1 MKTIIAEKPSVA
13 KEIAHIVGADKRE
26 EGYMQGNGYY
36 VTWAFGHLVQPA
48 MPETYGMKGF
58 HAENLPVIPDP
69 FVLVPRQV
77 KTENGYK
84 PDAGVLAQIKIIGK
98 LFDSS
103 ERIIVAT
110 DAGRE
115 GELIFRYLYAY
126 LGCRKPFDRLWISS
140 LTDTAI
146 REGLLNLRDGKEYD
160 NLYHAAKA
168 RSEADWLVGINGTQA
183 LTIAAGRGTYSVGR
197 VQTPTLG
204 MVCERYWEHKRFES
218 KPFWQVHFGVVDADS
233 GNILKFTS
241 ANRWTDKATAT
252 DIYNKVKDTG
262 SAIITKVATKRKVE
276 KAPLLYDLTTLQKEA
291 NTQHGFTAEHTLS
304 IAQKLYEAKFITYPR
319 TSSRY
324 ISDDVFATLPKLF
337 KNLENHSEYGE
348 KVKLLPGSEDYS
360 KNSVNAA
367 KVTDHHALLITEN
380 AAIGLFKDEKI
391 VYDMILCRMIEA
403 FSADCIKDI
412 TSVSAQVDH
421 EVEFGI
427 SGSII
432 RQTGWRA
439 LSLKG
444 KNKRQDK
451 DADATDNEVKD
462 QVIPNWQEGQHITL
476 SGCTITEGKTKPK
489 PLHTE
494 STLLAAME
502 TAGKEIEDDTMRQA
516 MKDSGI
522 GTPATRAAIIET
534 LLKREY
540 MVRQQK
546 KLVPTEKGLA
556 LHSVVKNMAIANV
569 EMTGKWEATFD
580 RMIPPHGLE
589 VTYDKTVHI
598 LFPAS
603 VKYVDLGSEDLIAG
617 KADGAENVIRVKAA
631 VKNFKKE
638 TNMSVITEDGSFY
651 TFNVKYAKEPLMLNI
666 EMADFIHDGEAVNRP
681 NNAQEIYLK
690 ELGKESPMLVHL
702 IMKSIH
708 KENKRKVKH
717 IGSKR
722 FGIQYL
728 MKGIYVH
735 SDLLYFHTEIKN
747 QSNVPFDVDYITF
760 KVVDK
765 KVAKRTAIQEQV
777 LLPVRAYNYVVRVA
791 GKKTEQTVFC
801 LPKFT
806 IPDDKELVVEMNEKE
821 GGRHQSFV
829 VENSD
834 LVRALTINELSVK

>member
-1 MKTIIAEKPSVA
+1 MSQKQQTMKTIIAEKPSVA

-84 PDAGVLAQIKIIGK
+84 ADAGVLAQIKIIGK

-126 LGCRKPFDRLWISS
+126 IGCRKPFDRLWISS

-262 SAIITKVATKRKVE
+262 SAIITKVVTKRKVE

-291 NTQHGFTAEHTLS
+291 NSQHGFTAEHTLS

-348 KVKLLPGSEDYS
+348 KVKFLPGSEDYS

-412 TSVSAQVDH
+412 TSVTAQVDH

-439 LSLKG
+439 LSLKE
-444 KNKRQDK
+444 KNNRQDK
-451 DADATDNEVKD
+451 DADATGNEVKD

-556 LHSVVKNMAIANV
+556 LYSVVKNMTIANV
-569 EMTGKWEATFD
+569 EMTGKWEAELA
-580 RMIPPHGLE
+580 MIERGE
-589 VTYDKTVHI
+589 
-598 LFPAS
+598 AS
-603 VKYVDLGSEDLIAG
+603 
-617 KADGAENVIRVKAA
+617 ADGFTHSIEDYTREITAE
-631 VKNFKKE
+631 
-638 TNMSVITEDGSFY
+638 
-651 TFNVKYAKEPLMLNI
+651 L
-666 EMADFIHDGEAVNRP
+666 
-681 NNAQEIYLK
+681 
-690 ELGKESPMLVHL
+690 LGCDRLFS
-702 IMKSIH
+702 H
-708 KENKRKVKH
+708 KDSGCQCPKCKQ
-717 IGSKR
+717 GTMQF
-722 FGIQYL
+722 FG
-728 MKGIYVH
+728 
-735 SDLLYFHTEIKN
+735 
-747 QSNVPFDVDYITF
+747 
-760 KVVDK
+760 KVVRCSNK
-765 KVAKRTAIQEQV
+765 ECGM
-777 LLPVRAYNYVVRVA
+777 PVFKQVA
-791 GKKTEQTVFC
+791 GKLLTDADITDLLTKGKTRTLNGFTSKQGKPFSAAIAFDENFNTKFVFAER
-801 LPKFT
+801 KT
-806 IPDDKELVVEMNEKE
+806 AEKR
-821 GGRHQSFV
+821 G
-829 VENSD
+829 N
-834 LVRALTINELSVK
+834 VKRYKK

>member
-13 KEIAHIVGADKRE
+13 KEIAHIVGAGKRE

-126 LGCRKPFDRLWISS
+126 LCCQKPFDRLWISS

-146 REGLLNLRDGKEYD
+146 REGLQNLRDGKEYD

-291 NTQHGFTAEHTLS
+291 NSQHGFTAEHTLS

-421 EVEFGI
+421 EIEFGI

-439 LSLKG
+439 LSLKE
-444 KNKRQDK
+444 KNSKKDK
-451 DADATDNEVKD
+451 NADTTDNEVKE
-462 QVIPNWQEGQHITL
+462 QVIPNWQEGQHITF

-502 TAGKEIEDDTMRQA
+502 TAGKEIVDDTMRQA

-569 EMTGKWEATFD
+569 EMTGKWEAELAKIE
-580 RMIPPHGLE
+580 RGE
-589 VTYDKTVHI
+589 
-598 LFPAS
+598 AS
-603 VKYVDLGSEDLIAG
+603 
-617 KADGAENVIRVKAA
+617 ADGFTHSIEGYTREITAE
-631 VKNFKKE
+631 
-638 TNMSVITEDGSFY
+638 
-651 TFNVKYAKEPLMLNI
+651 L
-666 EMADFIHDGEAVNRP
+666 
-681 NNAQEIYLK
+681 
-690 ELGKESPMLVHL
+690 LGCDRLFS
-702 IMKSIH
+702 H
-708 KENKRKVKH
+708 KDSGCQCPKCKH
-717 IGSKR
+717 GTMQF
-722 FGIQYL
+722 FG
-728 MKGIYVH
+728 
-735 SDLLYFHTEIKN
+735 
-747 QSNVPFDVDYITF
+747 
-760 KVVDK
+760 KVVRCSNK
-765 KVAKRTAIQEQV
+765 ECGM
-777 LLPVRAYNYVVRVA
+777 PVFKQVA
-791 GKKTEQTVFC
+791 GKLLTDADITDLLTKGKT
-801 LPKFT
+801 
-806 IPDDKELVVEMNEKE
+806 
-821 GGRHQSFV
+821 
-829 VENSD
+829 
-834 LVRALTINELSVK
+834 

>member
-1 MKTIIAEKPSVA
+1 MSQKQQTMKTIIAEKPSVA

-84 PDAGVLAQIKIIGK
+84 PDTGVLAQIKIIGK

-126 LGCRKPFDRLWISS
+126 LGCQKPFDRLWISS

-146 REGLLNLRDGKEYD
+146 REGLQNLRDGKEYD

-204 MVCERYWEHKRFES
+204 MVCERYWENKRFES

-241 ANRWTDKATAT
+241 VNRWADKGTAT

-291 NTQHGFTAEHTLS
+291 NSQHGFTAEHTLS
-304 IAQKLYEAKFITYPR
+304 IAQKLYEEKFITYPR

-348 KVKLLPGSEDYS
+348 KVKLLPGSEDYC

-380 AAIGLFKDEKI
+380 PAIGLFKDEKI

-439 LSLKG
+439 LSLKE
-444 KNKRQDK
+444 KDKRQDK

-569 EMTGKWEATFD
+569 EMTGKWEAELAKIE
-580 RMIPPHGLE
+580 RGE
-589 VTYDKTVHI
+589 
-598 LFPAS
+598 AS
-603 VKYVDLGSEDLIAG
+603 
-617 KADGAENVIRVKAA
+617 ADGFTHSIEGYTREITAE
-631 VKNFKKE
+631 
-638 TNMSVITEDGSFY
+638 
-651 TFNVKYAKEPLMLNI
+651 L
-666 EMADFIHDGEAVNRP
+666 
-681 NNAQEIYLK
+681 
-690 ELGKESPMLVHL
+690 LGCDRLFS
-702 IMKSIH
+702 H
-708 KENKRKVKH
+708 KDSGCQCPKCKQ
-717 IGSKR
+717 GTMQF
-722 FGIQYL
+722 FG
-728 MKGIYVH
+728 
-735 SDLLYFHTEIKN
+735 
-747 QSNVPFDVDYITF
+747 
-760 KVVDK
+760 KVVRCCNK
-765 KVAKRTAIQEQV
+765 ECGM
-777 LLPVRAYNYVVRVA
+777 PVFKQVA
-791 GKKTEQTVFC
+791 GKLLTDSDITDLLTKGKTRTLNGFISKQGKPFSAAIAFDEDFNTKFVFAER
-801 LPKFT
+801 KT
-806 IPDDKELVVEMNEKE
+806 AEKR
-821 GGRHQSFV
+821 G
-829 VENSD
+829 N
-834 LVRALTINELSVK
+834 VKRYKK

>member
-146 REGLLNLRDGKEYD
+146 REGLQNLTDGKEYD

-241 ANRWTDKATAT
+241 ANRWADKGTAT

-291 NTQHGFTAEHTLS
+291 NSQHGFTAEHTLS

-439 LSLKG
+439 LSLKE
-444 KNKRQDK
+444 KNNRLDK

-569 EMTGKWEATFD
+569 EMTGKWEAELAKIE
-580 RMIPPHGLE
+580 RGE
-589 VTYDKTVHI
+589 
-598 LFPAS
+598 AS
-603 VKYVDLGSEDLIAG
+603 
-617 KADGAENVIRVKAA
+617 ADGFTHSIEGYTREITAE
-631 VKNFKKE
+631 
-638 TNMSVITEDGSFY
+638 
-651 TFNVKYAKEPLMLNI
+651 L
-666 EMADFIHDGEAVNRP
+666 
-681 NNAQEIYLK
+681 
-690 ELGKESPMLVHL
+690 LGCDRLFS
-702 IMKSIH
+702 H
-708 KENKRKVKH
+708 KDSGCQCPKCKQ
-717 IGSKR
+717 GTMQF
-722 FGIQYL
+722 FG
-728 MKGIYVH
+728 
-735 SDLLYFHTEIKN
+735 
-747 QSNVPFDVDYITF
+747 
-760 KVVDK
+760 KVVRCRNK
-765 KVAKRTAIQEQV
+765 ECGM
-777 LLPVRAYNYVVRVA
+777 PVFKQVA
-791 GKKTEQTVFC
+791 GKLLTDADITDLLTKGKTRTLNGFTSKQGKSFSAAIAFDENFNTKFVFAER
-801 LPKFT
+801 KT
-806 IPDDKELVVEMNEKE
+806 AEKR
-821 GGRHQSFV
+821 G
-829 VENSD
+829 N
-834 LVRALTINELSVK
+834 VKRYKK

>member
-115 GELIFRYLYAY
+115 GELIFRYLYVY
-126 LGCRKPFDRLWISS
+126 LGCQKPFDRLWISS

-252 DIYNKVKDTG
+252 DIYNKVKETG
-262 SAIITKVATKRKVE
+262 SVIITKVATKRKVE

-291 NTQHGFTAEHTLS
+291 NSQHGFTAEHTLS

-360 KNSVNAA
+360 KNCVNAA

-439 LSLKG
+439 LSLKE
-444 KNKRQDK
+444 KNNSQDK

-462 QVIPNWQEGQHITL
+462 QVIPNWQEGQHITF

-516 MKDSGI
+516 MKDCGI

-556 LHSVVKNMAIANV
+556 LHSVLKNMAIANV
-569 EMTGKWEATFD
+569 EMTGKWEAELAKIE
-580 RMIPPHGLE
+580 RGE
-589 VTYDKTVHI
+589 
-598 LFPAS
+598 AS
-603 VKYVDLGSEDLIAG
+603 
-617 KADGAENVIRVKAA
+617 ADGFTHSIEGYTREITAE
-631 VKNFKKE
+631 
-638 TNMSVITEDGSFY
+638 
-651 TFNVKYAKEPLMLNI
+651 L
-666 EMADFIHDGEAVNRP
+666 
-681 NNAQEIYLK
+681 
-690 ELGKESPMLVHL
+690 LGCDRLFS
-702 IMKSIH
+702 H
-708 KENKRKVKH
+708 KDSGCQCPKCKH
-717 IGSKR
+717 GTMQF
-722 FGIQYL
+722 FG
-728 MKGIYVH
+728 
-735 SDLLYFHTEIKN
+735 
-747 QSNVPFDVDYITF
+747 
-760 KVVDK
+760 KVVRCSNK
-765 KVAKRTAIQEQV
+765 ECGM
-777 LLPVRAYNYVVRVA
+777 PVFKQVA
-791 GKKTEQTVFC
+791 GKLLTDADITDLLTKGKTRTLNGFTSKQGKSFSAAIAFDENFNTKFVFAER
-801 LPKFT
+801 KT
-806 IPDDKELVVEMNEKE
+806 AEKR
-821 GGRHQSFV
+821 G
-829 VENSD
+829 N
-834 LVRALTINELSVK
+834 VKRYKK

>member
-126 LGCRKPFDRLWISS
+126 LGCQKPFDRLWISS

-146 REGLLNLRDGKEYD
+146 REGLQNLRDGKEYD

-262 SAIITKVATKRKVE
+262 SVIITKVATKRKVE

-291 NTQHGFTAEHTLS
+291 NSQHGFTAEHTLS

-360 KNSVNAA
+360 KNCVNAA

-439 LSLKG
+439 LSLKE
-444 KNKRQDK
+444 KNNRQDK
-451 DADATDNEVKD
+451 DADATDNEVKE

-502 TAGKEIEDDTMRQA
+502 NPCKREQIQTCLDLPSAAGFGGTQTAGKEIEDDTMRQA
-516 MKDSGI
+516 MKDCGI
-522 GTPATRAAIIET
+522 GTPATRAASIET

-569 EMTGKWEATFD
+569 EMTGKWEAELAKIE
-580 RMIPPHGLE
+580 RGE
-589 VTYDKTVHI
+589 
-598 LFPAS
+598 AS
-603 VKYVDLGSEDLIAG
+603 
-617 KADGAENVIRVKAA
+617 ADGFTHSIEGYTREITAE
-631 VKNFKKE
+631 
-638 TNMSVITEDGSFY
+638 
-651 TFNVKYAKEPLMLNI
+651 L
-666 EMADFIHDGEAVNRP
+666 
-681 NNAQEIYLK
+681 
-690 ELGKESPMLVHL
+690 LGCDRLFS
-702 IMKSIH
+702 H
-708 KENKRKVKH
+708 KDSGCQCPKCKH
-717 IGSKR
+717 GTMQF
-722 FGIQYL
+722 FG
-728 MKGIYVH
+728 
-735 SDLLYFHTEIKN
+735 
-747 QSNVPFDVDYITF
+747 
-760 KVVDK
+760 KVVRCSNK
-765 KVAKRTAIQEQV
+765 ECGM
-777 LLPVRAYNYVVRVA
+777 PVFKQVA
-791 GKKTEQTVFC
+791 GKLLTDADITDLLTKGKTRTLNGFTSKQGKSFSAAIAFDENFNTKFVFAEH
-801 LPKFT
+801 KT
-806 IPDDKELVVEMNEKE
+806 AEKR
-821 GGRHQSFV
+821 G
-829 VENSD
+829 N
-834 LVRALTINELSVK
+834 VKRYKK

>member
-1 MKTIIAEKPSVA
+1 MSQKQQTMKTIIAEKPSVA

-146 REGLLNLRDGKEYD
+146 REGLQNLRDGKEYD

-241 ANRWTDKATAT
+241 ANRWADKGTAT

-291 NTQHGFTAEHTLS
+291 NSQHGFTAEHTLS

-412 TSVSAQVDH
+412 TSVTAQVDR

-439 LSLKG
+439 LPLKE
-444 KNKRQDK
+444 KNNRQDK

-569 EMTGKWEATFD
+569 EMTGKWEAELAKIE
-580 RMIPPHGLE
+580 RGE
-589 VTYDKTVHI
+589 
-598 LFPAS
+598 AS
-603 VKYVDLGSEDLIAG
+603 
-617 KADGAENVIRVKAA
+617 ADGFTHSIEGYTREITAE
-631 VKNFKKE
+631 
-638 TNMSVITEDGSFY
+638 
-651 TFNVKYAKEPLMLNI
+651 L
-666 EMADFIHDGEAVNRP
+666 
-681 NNAQEIYLK
+681 
-690 ELGKESPMLVHL
+690 LGCDRLFS
-702 IMKSIH
+702 H
-708 KENKRKVKH
+708 KDSGCQCPKCKH
-717 IGSKR
+717 GTMQF
-722 FGIQYL
+722 FG
-728 MKGIYVH
+728 
-735 SDLLYFHTEIKN
+735 
-747 QSNVPFDVDYITF
+747 
-760 KVVDK
+760 KVVRCSNK
-765 KVAKRTAIQEQV
+765 ECGM
-777 LLPVRAYNYVVRVA
+777 PVFKQVA
-791 GKKTEQTVFC
+791 GKLLTDADITDLLTKGKTRTLNGFTSKQGKPFSAAIAFDENFNTKFVFAER
-801 LPKFT
+801 KT
-806 IPDDKELVVEMNEKE
+806 AEKR
-821 GGRHQSFV
+821 G
-829 VENSD
+829 N
-834 LVRALTINELSVK
+834 VKRYKK

>member
-48 MPETYGMKGF
+48 MPETYSMKGF

-146 REGLLNLRDGKEYD
+146 REGLLNLMDGKEYD

-291 NTQHGFTAEHTLS
+291 NSQHGFTAEHTLS

-439 LSLKG
+439 LSLKE
-444 KNKRQDK
+444 KNNRQDK

-516 MKDSGI
+516 MKDNGI

-569 EMTGKWEATFD
+569 EMTGKWEAELAKIE
-580 RMIPPHGLE
+580 RGE
-589 VTYDKTVHI
+589 
-598 LFPAS
+598 AS
-603 VKYVDLGSEDLIAG
+603 
-617 KADGAENVIRVKAA
+617 ADGFTHSIEGYTREITAE
-631 VKNFKKE
+631 
-638 TNMSVITEDGSFY
+638 
-651 TFNVKYAKEPLMLNI
+651 L
-666 EMADFIHDGEAVNRP
+666 
-681 NNAQEIYLK
+681 
-690 ELGKESPMLVHL
+690 LGCDRLFS
-702 IMKSIH
+702 H
-708 KENKRKVKH
+708 KDSGCQCPKCKQ
-717 IGSKR
+717 GTMQF
-722 FGIQYL
+722 FG
-728 MKGIYVH
+728 
-735 SDLLYFHTEIKN
+735 
-747 QSNVPFDVDYITF
+747 
-760 KVVDK
+760 KVVRCRNK
-765 KVAKRTAIQEQV
+765 ECGM
-777 LLPVRAYNYVVRVA
+777 PVFKQVA
-791 GKKTEQTVFC
+791 GKLLTDADITDLLTKGKTRTLNGFTSKQGKPFSAAIAFDEDFNTKFVFAER
-801 LPKFT
+801 KT
-806 IPDDKELVVEMNEKE
+806 AEKR
-821 GGRHQSFV
+821 G
-829 VENSD
+829 N
-834 LVRALTINELSVK
+834 VKRYKK

>member
-1 MKTIIAEKPSVA
+1 MSQKQQTMKTIIAEKPSVA

-146 REGLLNLRDGKEYD
+146 REGLLNLRDGKGYD

-204 MVCERYWEHKRFES
+204 MVCERYWEHKHFES
-218 KPFWQVHFGVVDADS
+218 KPFWQIHFGVVDADS

-241 ANRWTDKATAT
+241 VNRWTDKATAT
-252 DIYNKVKDTG
+252 DIYNKVKETG
-262 SAIITKVATKRKVE
+262 SVIITKVATKRKVE

-291 NTQHGFTAEHTLS
+291 NSQHGFTAEHTLS

-360 KNSVNAA
+360 KNCVNAA

-439 LSLKG
+439 LSLKE
-444 KNKRQDK
+444 KNNRQDK
-451 DADATDNEVKD
+451 DADATDNEVKE
-462 QVIPNWQEGQHITL
+462 QVIPNWQEGQHVTL

-569 EMTGKWEATFD
+569 EMTGKWEAELAKIE
-580 RMIPPHGLE
+580 RGE
-589 VTYDKTVHI
+589 
-598 LFPAS
+598 AS
-603 VKYVDLGSEDLIAG
+603 
-617 KADGAENVIRVKAA
+617 ADGFTHSIEGYTREITAE
-631 VKNFKKE
+631 
-638 TNMSVITEDGSFY
+638 
-651 TFNVKYAKEPLMLNI
+651 L
-666 EMADFIHDGEAVNRP
+666 
-681 NNAQEIYLK
+681 
-690 ELGKESPMLVHL
+690 LGCDRLFS
-702 IMKSIH
+702 H
-708 KENKRKVKH
+708 KDSGCQCPKCKQ
-717 IGSKR
+717 GTMQF
-722 FGIQYL
+722 FG
-728 MKGIYVH
+728 
-735 SDLLYFHTEIKN
+735 
-747 QSNVPFDVDYITF
+747 
-760 KVVDK
+760 KVVRCCNK
-765 KVAKRTAIQEQV
+765 ECGM
-777 LLPVRAYNYVVRVA
+777 PVFKQVA
-791 GKKTEQTVFC
+791 GKLLTDADITDLLTKGKTRTLNGFTSKQGKSFSAAIAFDENFNTKFVFAER
-801 LPKFT
+801 KT
-806 IPDDKELVVEMNEKE
+806 AEKR
-821 GGRHQSFV
+821 G
-829 VENSD
+829 N
-834 LVRALTINELSVK
+834 VKRYKK

>member
-1 MKTIIAEKPSVA
+1 MSQKQQTMKTIIAEKPSVA

-26 EGYMQGNGYY
+26 EGYMQGNGYF

-146 REGLLNLRDGKEYD
+146 REGLQNLRDGKEYD

-233 GNILKFTS
+233 DNILKFTS
-241 ANRWTDKATAT
+241 VNRWTDEATAT

-262 SAIITKVATKRKVE
+262 SAIITKVVTKRKVE

-291 NTQHGFTAEHTLS
+291 NSQHGFTAEHTLS

-348 KVKLLPGSEDYS
+348 KVKLLPGSEDYR

-439 LSLKG
+439 LSLKE

-451 DADATDNEVKD
+451 DADATDNEVKE
-462 QVIPNWQEGQHITL
+462 QFIPNWQEGQHITF

-569 EMTGKWEATFD
+569 EMTGKWEAELAKIE
-580 RMIPPHGLE
+580 RGE
-589 VTYDKTVHI
+589 
-598 LFPAS
+598 AS
-603 VKYVDLGSEDLIAG
+603 
-617 KADGAENVIRVKAA
+617 ADGFTHSIEGYTREITAE
-631 VKNFKKE
+631 
-638 TNMSVITEDGSFY
+638 
-651 TFNVKYAKEPLMLNI
+651 L
-666 EMADFIHDGEAVNRP
+666 
-681 NNAQEIYLK
+681 
-690 ELGKESPMLVHL
+690 LGCDRLFS
-702 IMKSIH
+702 H
-708 KENKRKVKH
+708 KDSGCQCPKCKH
-717 IGSKR
+717 GTMQF
-722 FGIQYL
+722 FG
-728 MKGIYVH
+728 
-735 SDLLYFHTEIKN
+735 
-747 QSNVPFDVDYITF
+747 
-760 KVVDK
+760 KVVRCSNK
-765 KVAKRTAIQEQV
+765 ECGM
-777 LLPVRAYNYVVRVA
+777 PVFKQVA
-791 GKKTEQTVFC
+791 GKLLTDADITDLLTKGKTRTLNGFTSKQGKSFSAAIAFDENFNTKFVFAER
-801 LPKFT
+801 KT
-806 IPDDKELVVEMNEKE
+806 AEKR
-821 GGRHQSFV
+821 G
-829 VENSD
+829 N
-834 LVRALTINELSVK
+834 VKRYKK

>member
-115 GELIFRYLYAY
+115 GELIFRYLYVY
-126 LGCRKPFDRLWISS
+126 LGCQKPFDRLWISS

-146 REGLLNLRDGKEYD
+146 REGLQNLRDGKEYD

-204 MVCERYWEHKRFES
+204 MVCERYWENKRFES

-241 ANRWTDKATAT
+241 VNRWTDKATAT
-252 DIYNKVKDTG
+252 EIYNKVKDTG

-291 NTQHGFTAEHTLS
+291 NSQHGFTAEHTLS

-324 ISDDVFATLPKLF
+324 ISDDVFATLHKLF

-439 LSLKG
+439 LSLKE
-444 KNKRQDK
+444 KNNRQDK
-451 DADATDNEVKD
+451 DADATDNEVKE

-569 EMTGKWEATFD
+569 EMTGKWEAELAKIE
-580 RMIPPHGLE
+580 RGE
-589 VTYDKTVHI
+589 
-598 LFPAS
+598 AS
-603 VKYVDLGSEDLIAG
+603 
-617 KADGAENVIRVKAA
+617 ADGFTHSIEGYTREITAE
-631 VKNFKKE
+631 
-638 TNMSVITEDGSFY
+638 
-651 TFNVKYAKEPLMLNI
+651 L
-666 EMADFIHDGEAVNRP
+666 
-681 NNAQEIYLK
+681 
-690 ELGKESPMLVHL
+690 LGCDRLFSHKDSGCQCPKCKQG
-702 IMKSIH
+702 IMQF
-708 KENKRKVKH
+708 
-717 IGSKR
+717 
-722 FGIQYL
+722 FG
-728 MKGIYVH
+728 
-735 SDLLYFHTEIKN
+735 
-747 QSNVPFDVDYITF
+747 
-760 KVVDK
+760 KVVRCSNK
-765 KVAKRTAIQEQV
+765 ECGM
-777 LLPVRAYNYVVRVA
+777 PVFKQVA
-791 GKKTEQTVFC
+791 GKLLTDADITDLLTKGKTRTLNGFTSKQGKSFSAAIAFDENFNTKFVFAEH
-801 LPKFT
+801 KT
-806 IPDDKELVVEMNEKE
+806 AEKR
-821 GGRHQSFV
+821 G
-829 VENSD
+829 N
-834 LVRALTINELSVK
+834 VKRYKK

>member
-241 ANRWTDKATAT
+241 ANRWADKGTAT

-262 SAIITKVATKRKVE
+262 SAIITKVVTKRKVE

-439 LSLKG
+439 LSLKE
-444 KNKRQDK
+444 KNNRQDK
-451 DADATDNEVKD
+451 DADATDNEVKE
-462 QVIPNWQEGQHITL
+462 QVIPNWQEGQHISF
-476 SGCTITEGKTKPK
+476 SGSTITEGKTKPK

-516 MKDSGI
+516 IKDCGI

-569 EMTGKWEATFD
+569 EMTGKWEAELAKIE
-580 RMIPPHGLE
+580 RGE
-589 VTYDKTVHI
+589 
-598 LFPAS
+598 AS
-603 VKYVDLGSEDLIAG
+603 
-617 KADGAENVIRVKAA
+617 ADGFTHSIEGYTREITAE
-631 VKNFKKE
+631 
-638 TNMSVITEDGSFY
+638 
-651 TFNVKYAKEPLMLNI
+651 L
-666 EMADFIHDGEAVNRP
+666 
-681 NNAQEIYLK
+681 
-690 ELGKESPMLVHL
+690 LGCDRLFSHKDSGCQCPKCKQG
-702 IMKSIH
+702 IMQF
-708 KENKRKVKH
+708 
-717 IGSKR
+717 
-722 FGIQYL
+722 FG
-728 MKGIYVH
+728 
-735 SDLLYFHTEIKN
+735 
-747 QSNVPFDVDYITF
+747 
-760 KVVDK
+760 KVVRCSNK
-765 KVAKRTAIQEQV
+765 ECGM
-777 LLPVRAYNYVVRVA
+777 PVFKQVA
-791 GKKTEQTVFC
+791 GKLLTDADITDLLTKGKTRTLNGFTSRQGKSFSATIAFDENFNTKFVFAEH
-801 LPKFT
+801 KAA
-806 IPDDKELVVEMNEKE
+806 EKR
-821 GGRHQSFV
+821 G
-829 VENSD
+829 N
-834 LVRALTINELSVK
+834 VKRYKK

>member
-1 MKTIIAEKPSVA
+1 MSQKQQTMKTIIAEKPSVA

-146 REGLLNLRDGKEYD
+146 REGLQTLTDGKEYD
-160 NLYHAAKA
+160 NLYYAAKA

-241 ANRWTDKATAT
+241 VNRWTDKATAS

-291 NTQHGFTAEHTLS
+291 NSQHGFTAEHTLS

-348 KVKLLPGSEDYS
+348 KVKLLPGSEDYC
-360 KNSVNAA
+360 KNSVNAS

-439 LSLKG
+439 LSLKE
-444 KNKRQDK
+444 KNNRQDK

-462 QVIPNWQEGQHITL
+462 QVIPNWQEGQHITF

-569 EMTGKWEATFD
+569 EMTGKWEAELAKIE
-580 RMIPPHGLE
+580 RGE
-589 VTYDKTVHI
+589 
-598 LFPAS
+598 AS
-603 VKYVDLGSEDLIAG
+603 
-617 KADGAENVIRVKAA
+617 ADGFTHSIEGYTREITAE
-631 VKNFKKE
+631 
-638 TNMSVITEDGSFY
+638 
-651 TFNVKYAKEPLMLNI
+651 L
-666 EMADFIHDGEAVNRP
+666 
-681 NNAQEIYLK
+681 
-690 ELGKESPMLVHL
+690 LGCDRLFS
-702 IMKSIH
+702 H
-708 KENKRKVKH
+708 KDSGCQCPKCKH
-717 IGSKR
+717 GTMQF
-722 FGIQYL
+722 FG
-728 MKGIYVH
+728 
-735 SDLLYFHTEIKN
+735 
-747 QSNVPFDVDYITF
+747 
-760 KVVDK
+760 KVVRCSNK
-765 KVAKRTAIQEQV
+765 ECGM
-777 LLPVRAYNYVVRVA
+777 PVFKQVA
-791 GKKTEQTVFC
+791 GKLLTDADITDLLTKGKTRTLNGLTSKQGKSFSAAIAFDENFNTKFVF
-801 LPKFT
+801 
-806 IPDDKELVVEMNEKE
+806 VERKTAEKR
-821 GGRHQSFV
+821 G
-829 VENSD
+829 N
-834 LVRALTINELSVK
+834 VKRYKK

>member
-126 LGCRKPFDRLWISS
+126 LGCQKPFDRLWISS

-262 SAIITKVATKRKVE
+262 SAIITKVTTKRKVE

-291 NTQHGFTAEHTLS
+291 NSQHGFTAEHTLS

-367 KVTDHHALLITEN
+367 KVTDHHALLITED

-391 VYDMILCRMIEA
+391 VYNMILCRMIEA

-421 EVEFGI
+421 DVEFGI

-439 LSLKG
+439 LSLKE

-462 QVIPNWQEGQHITL
+462 QVFPNWQEGQHITL

-569 EMTGKWEATFD
+569 EMTGKWEAELAKIE
-580 RMIPPHGLE
+580 RGE
-589 VTYDKTVHI
+589 
-598 LFPAS
+598 AS
-603 VKYVDLGSEDLIAG
+603 
-617 KADGAENVIRVKAA
+617 ADGFTHSIEGYTREITAE
-631 VKNFKKE
+631 
-638 TNMSVITEDGSFY
+638 
-651 TFNVKYAKEPLMLNI
+651 L
-666 EMADFIHDGEAVNRP
+666 
-681 NNAQEIYLK
+681 
-690 ELGKESPMLVHL
+690 LGCDRLFSHKDSGCQCPKCKQG
-702 IMKSIH
+702 IMQF
-708 KENKRKVKH
+708 
-717 IGSKR
+717 
-722 FGIQYL
+722 FG
-728 MKGIYVH
+728 
-735 SDLLYFHTEIKN
+735 
-747 QSNVPFDVDYITF
+747 
-760 KVVDK
+760 KVVRCSNK
-765 KVAKRTAIQEQV
+765 ECGM
-777 LLPVRAYNYVVRVA
+777 PVFKQVA
-791 GKKTEQTVFC
+791 GKLLTDADITDLLTKGKTRTLNGFTSKQGKSFSAAIAFDENFNTKFVFAER
-801 LPKFT
+801 KT
-806 IPDDKELVVEMNEKE
+806 AEKR
-821 GGRHQSFV
+821 G
-829 VENSD
+829 N
-834 LVRALTINELSVK
+834 VKRYKK

>member
-1 MKTIIAEKPSVA
+1 MSQKQQTMKTIIAEKPSVA

-218 KPFWQVHFGVVDADS
+218 KPFWQVHFGVVDTDS

-241 ANRWTDKATAT
+241 ANRWADKATAT

-291 NTQHGFTAEHTLS
+291 NSQHGFTAEHTLS

-439 LSLKG
+439 LSLKE
-444 KNKRQDK
+444 KNNRQDK
-451 DADATDNEVKD
+451 DADATDNEIKD

-476 SGCTITEGKTKPK
+476 SGCTITEGKTEPK

-516 MKDSGI
+516 MKDCGI

-569 EMTGKWEATFD
+569 EMTGKWEAELAKIE
-580 RMIPPHGLE
+580 RGE
-589 VTYDKTVHI
+589 
-598 LFPAS
+598 AS
-603 VKYVDLGSEDLIAG
+603 
-617 KADGAENVIRVKAA
+617 ADGFTHSIEGYTREITAE
-631 VKNFKKE
+631 
-638 TNMSVITEDGSFY
+638 
-651 TFNVKYAKEPLMLNI
+651 L
-666 EMADFIHDGEAVNRP
+666 
-681 NNAQEIYLK
+681 
-690 ELGKESPMLVHL
+690 LGCDRLFS
-702 IMKSIH
+702 H
-708 KENKRKVKH
+708 KDSGCQCPKCKH
-717 IGSKR
+717 GTMQF
-722 FGIQYL
+722 FG
-728 MKGIYVH
+728 
-735 SDLLYFHTEIKN
+735 
-747 QSNVPFDVDYITF
+747 
-760 KVVDK
+760 KVVRCSNK
-765 KVAKRTAIQEQV
+765 ECGM
-777 LLPVRAYNYVVRVA
+777 PVFKQVA
-791 GKKTEQTVFC
+791 GKLLTDADITDLLTKGKTRTLNGFTSKQGKSFSAAIAFDENFNTKFVFAER
-801 LPKFT
+801 KT
-806 IPDDKELVVEMNEKE
+806 AEKR
-821 GGRHQSFV
+821 G
-829 VENSD
+829 N
-834 LVRALTINELSVK
+834 VKRYKK

>member
-1 MKTIIAEKPSVA
+1 MSQKQQTMKTIIAEKPSVA

-126 LGCRKPFDRLWISS
+126 LGCQKPFDRLWISS

-241 ANRWTDKATAT
+241 ANRWADKGTAT
-252 DIYNKVKDTG
+252 DIYNKVKETG

-291 NTQHGFTAEHTLS
+291 NSQHGFTAEHTLS

-360 KNSVNAA
+360 KNCVNAA

-439 LSLKG
+439 LSLKE
-444 KNKRQDK
+444 KNNRQDK

-569 EMTGKWEATFD
+569 EMTGKWEAELAKIE
-580 RMIPPHGLE
+580 RGE
-589 VTYDKTVHI
+589 
-598 LFPAS
+598 AS
-603 VKYVDLGSEDLIAG
+603 
-617 KADGAENVIRVKAA
+617 ADGFTHSIEGYTREITAELLGCDRLFSHK
-631 VKNFKKE
+631 
-638 TNMSVITEDGSFY
+638 DSF
-651 TFNVKYAKEPLMLNI
+651 T
-666 EMADFIHDGEAVNRP
+666 
-681 NNAQEIYLK
+681 
-690 ELGKESPMLVHL
+690 
-702 IMKSIH
+702 
-708 KENKRKVKH
+708 
-717 IGSKR
+717 
-722 FGIQYL
+722 
-728 MKGIYVH
+728 
-735 SDLLYFHTEIKN
+735 
-747 QSNVPFDVDYITF
+747 VD
-760 KVVDK
+760 
-765 KVAKRTAIQEQV
+765 
-777 LLPVRAYNYVVRVA
+777 
-791 GKKTEQTVFC
+791 
-801 LPKFT
+801 
-806 IPDDKELVVEMNEKE
+806 
-821 GGRHQSFV
+821 
-829 VENSD
+829 
-834 LVRALTINELSVK
+834 

>member
-146 REGLLNLRDGKEYD
+146 REGLQNLRDGKEYD

-241 ANRWTDKATAT
+241 VNRWTDKATAT
-252 DIYNKVKDTG
+252 DIYNKVKETG
-262 SAIITKVATKRKVE
+262 SVIITKVATKRKVE

-291 NTQHGFTAEHTLS
+291 NSQHGFTAEHTLS

-348 KVKLLPGSEDYS
+348 KVKFLPGSEDYS

-412 TSVSAQVDH
+412 TSVTAQVDH

-439 LSLKG
+439 LSLKE

-516 MKDSGI
+516 MKDCGI

-569 EMTGKWEATFD
+569 EMTGKWEAELAKIE
-580 RMIPPHGLE
+580 RGE
-589 VTYDKTVHI
+589 
-598 LFPAS
+598 AS
-603 VKYVDLGSEDLIAG
+603 
-617 KADGAENVIRVKAA
+617 ADGFTHSIEGYTREITAE
-631 VKNFKKE
+631 
-638 TNMSVITEDGSFY
+638 
-651 TFNVKYAKEPLMLNI
+651 L
-666 EMADFIHDGEAVNRP
+666 
-681 NNAQEIYLK
+681 
-690 ELGKESPMLVHL
+690 LGCDRLFS
-702 IMKSIH
+702 H
-708 KENKRKVKH
+708 KDSGCQCPKCKH
-717 IGSKR
+717 GTMQF
-722 FGIQYL
+722 FG
-728 MKGIYVH
+728 
-735 SDLLYFHTEIKN
+735 
-747 QSNVPFDVDYITF
+747 
-760 KVVDK
+760 KVVRCSNK
-765 KVAKRTAIQEQV
+765 ECGM
-777 LLPVRAYNYVVRVA
+777 PVFKQVA
-791 GKKTEQTVFC
+791 GKLLTDSDITDLLTKGKTRTLNGFTSKQGKSFSAAIAFDENFNTKFVFAER
-801 LPKFT
+801 KT
-806 IPDDKELVVEMNEKE
+806 AEKR
-821 GGRHQSFV
+821 G
-829 VENSD
+829 N
-834 LVRALTINELSVK
+834 VKRYKK

>member
-1 MKTIIAEKPSVA
+1 MSQKQQTMKTIIAEKPSVA

-26 EGYMQGNGYY
+26 EGYMQGNGYF

-262 SAIITKVATKRKVE
+262 SAIITKVTTKRKVE

-291 NTQHGFTAEHTLS
+291 NSQHGFTAEHTLS

-348 KVKLLPGSEDYS
+348 KVKLLPCSEDYS

-421 EVEFGI
+421 EIEFGI

-439 LSLKG
+439 LSLKE
-444 KNKRQDK
+444 KNSKKDK
-451 DADATDNEVKD
+451 NADTTDNEVKE
-462 QVIPNWQEGQHITL
+462 QVIPNWQEGQHITF

-502 TAGKEIEDDTMRQA
+502 TAGKEIVDDTMRQA

-569 EMTGKWEATFD
+569 EMTGKWEAELAKIE
-580 RMIPPHGLE
+580 RGE
-589 VTYDKTVHI
+589 
-598 LFPAS
+598 AS
-603 VKYVDLGSEDLIAG
+603 
-617 KADGAENVIRVKAA
+617 ADGFTHSIEGYTREITAE
-631 VKNFKKE
+631 
-638 TNMSVITEDGSFY
+638 
-651 TFNVKYAKEPLMLNI
+651 L
-666 EMADFIHDGEAVNRP
+666 
-681 NNAQEIYLK
+681 
-690 ELGKESPMLVHL
+690 LGCDRLFS
-702 IMKSIH
+702 H
-708 KENKRKVKH
+708 KDSGCQCPKCKH
-717 IGSKR
+717 GTMQF
-722 FGIQYL
+722 FG
-728 MKGIYVH
+728 
-735 SDLLYFHTEIKN
+735 
-747 QSNVPFDVDYITF
+747 
-760 KVVDK
+760 KVVRCSNK
-765 KVAKRTAIQEQV
+765 ECGM
-777 LLPVRAYNYVVRVA
+777 PVFKQVA
-791 GKKTEQTVFC
+791 GKLLTDADITDLLTKGKT
-801 LPKFT
+801 
-806 IPDDKELVVEMNEKE
+806 
-821 GGRHQSFV
+821 
-829 VENSD
+829 
-834 LVRALTINELSVK
+834 

>member
-218 KPFWQVHFGVVDADS
+218 KPFWQVHFGVVDTDS

-262 SAIITKVATKRKVE
+262 SAIITKVVTKRKIE

-291 NTQHGFTAEHTLS
+291 NSQHGFTAEHTLS

-439 LSLKG
+439 LSLKE
-444 KNKRQDK
+444 KNNRQDK
-451 DADATDNEVKD
+451 DADATDNEVKE
-462 QVIPNWQEGQHITL
+462 QFIPNWQEGQHITL

-516 MKDSGI
+516 MKDCGI

-569 EMTGKWEATFD
+569 EMTGKWEAELAKIE
-580 RMIPPHGLE
+580 RGE
-589 VTYDKTVHI
+589 
-598 LFPAS
+598 AS
-603 VKYVDLGSEDLIAG
+603 
-617 KADGAENVIRVKAA
+617 ADGFTHSIEGYTREITAE
-631 VKNFKKE
+631 
-638 TNMSVITEDGSFY
+638 
-651 TFNVKYAKEPLMLNI
+651 L
-666 EMADFIHDGEAVNRP
+666 
-681 NNAQEIYLK
+681 
-690 ELGKESPMLVHL
+690 LGCDRLFS
-702 IMKSIH
+702 H
-708 KENKRKVKH
+708 KDSGCQCPKCKQ
-717 IGSKR
+717 GAMQF
-722 FGIQYL
+722 FG
-728 MKGIYVH
+728 
-735 SDLLYFHTEIKN
+735 
-747 QSNVPFDVDYITF
+747 
-760 KVVDK
+760 KVVRCSNK
-765 KVAKRTAIQEQV
+765 ECGM
-777 LLPVRAYNYVVRVA
+777 PVFKQVA
-791 GKKTEQTVFC
+791 GKLLTDADITDLLTKGKTRTLNGFTSKQGKPFSAAIAFDEIFNTKFVFAER
-801 LPKFT
+801 KAA
-806 IPDDKELVVEMNEKE
+806 EKR
-821 GGRHQSFV
+821 G
-829 VENSD
+829 N
-834 LVRALTINELSVK
+834 VKRYKK

>member
-1 MKTIIAEKPSVA
+1 MSQKQQTMKTIIAEKPSVA

-115 GELIFRYLYAY
+115 GELIFRYLYVY
-126 LGCRKPFDRLWISS
+126 LGCQKPFDRLWISS

-204 MVCERYWEHKRFES
+204 MVCERYWENKRFES

-291 NTQHGFTAEHTLS
+291 NSQHGFTAEHTLS

-421 EVEFGI
+421 DVEFGI

-439 LSLKG
+439 LSLKE
-444 KNKRQDK
+444 KNNRQDK

-569 EMTGKWEATFD
+569 EMTGKWEAELAKIE
-580 RMIPPHGLE
+580 RGE
-589 VTYDKTVHI
+589 
-598 LFPAS
+598 AS
-603 VKYVDLGSEDLIAG
+603 
-617 KADGAENVIRVKAA
+617 ADGFTHSIEGYTREITAE
-631 VKNFKKE
+631 
-638 TNMSVITEDGSFY
+638 
-651 TFNVKYAKEPLMLNI
+651 L
-666 EMADFIHDGEAVNRP
+666 
-681 NNAQEIYLK
+681 
-690 ELGKESPMLVHL
+690 LGCDRLFS
-702 IMKSIH
+702 H
-708 KENKRKVKH
+708 KDSGCQCPKCKQ
-717 IGSKR
+717 GAMQF
-722 FGIQYL
+722 FG
-728 MKGIYVH
+728 
-735 SDLLYFHTEIKN
+735 
-747 QSNVPFDVDYITF
+747 
-760 KVVDK
+760 KVVRCSNK
-765 KVAKRTAIQEQV
+765 ECGM
-777 LLPVRAYNYVVRVA
+777 PVFKQVA
-791 GKKTEQTVFC
+791 GKLLTDSDITDLLTKGKTRTLNGFTSKQGKSFSAAIAFDENFNTKFVFAER
-801 LPKFT
+801 KT
-806 IPDDKELVVEMNEKE
+806 AEKR
-821 GGRHQSFV
+821 G
-829 VENSD
+829 N
-834 LVRALTINELSVK
+834 VKRYKK

>member
-1 MKTIIAEKPSVA
+1 MSIYIS
-13 KEIAHIVGADKRE
+13 IR
-26 EGYMQGNGYY
+26 
-36 VTWAFGHLVQPA
+36 QPA

-115 GELIFRYLYAY
+115 GELIFRYLYEY
-126 LGCRKPFDRLWISS
+126 LGCKKPFDRLWISS
-140 LTDTAI
+140 LTDSAI
-146 REGLLNLRDGKEYD
+146 REGLANLRNGKEYD

-262 SAIITKVATKRKVE
+262 SAIITKVTTKRKVE

-291 NTQHGFTAEHTLS
+291 NSQHGFTAEHTLS

-348 KVKLLPGSEDYS
+348 KVKLLPCSEDYS

-421 EVEFGI
+421 EIEFGI

-439 LSLKG
+439 LSLKE
-444 KNKRQDK
+444 KNSKKDK
-451 DADATDNEVKD
+451 NADTTDNEVKE
-462 QVIPNWQEGQHITL
+462 QVIPNWQEGQHITF

-502 TAGKEIEDDTMRQA
+502 TAGKEIVDDTMRQA

-569 EMTGKWEATFD
+569 EMTGKWEAELAKIE
-580 RMIPPHGLE
+580 RGE
-589 VTYDKTVHI
+589 
-598 LFPAS
+598 AS
-603 VKYVDLGSEDLIAG
+603 
-617 KADGAENVIRVKAA
+617 ADGFTHSIEGYTREITAE
-631 VKNFKKE
+631 
-638 TNMSVITEDGSFY
+638 
-651 TFNVKYAKEPLMLNI
+651 L
-666 EMADFIHDGEAVNRP
+666 
-681 NNAQEIYLK
+681 
-690 ELGKESPMLVHL
+690 LGCDRLFS
-702 IMKSIH
+702 H
-708 KENKRKVKH
+708 KDSGCQCPKCKH
-717 IGSKR
+717 GTMQF
-722 FGIQYL
+722 FG
-728 MKGIYVH
+728 
-735 SDLLYFHTEIKN
+735 
-747 QSNVPFDVDYITF
+747 
-760 KVVDK
+760 KVVRCSNK
-765 KVAKRTAIQEQV
+765 ECGM
-777 LLPVRAYNYVVRVA
+777 PVFKQVA
-791 GKKTEQTVFC
+791 GKLLTDADITDLLTKGKT
-801 LPKFT
+801 
-806 IPDDKELVVEMNEKE
+806 
-821 GGRHQSFV
+821 
-829 VENSD
+829 
-834 LVRALTINELSVK
+834 

>member
-13 KEIAHIVGADKRE
+13 KEIAHIVGATKRE
-26 EGYMQGNGYY
+26 EGYMQGNGYF

-146 REGLLNLRDGKEYD
+146 REGLLNLRDGKGYD

-241 ANRWTDKATAT
+241 ANRWADKGTAT
-252 DIYNKVKDTG
+252 DIYNKVKNTG
-262 SAIITKVATKRKVE
+262 SAIITKVATKRKME

-291 NTQHGFTAEHTLS
+291 NSQHGFTAEHTLS

-324 ISDDVFATLPKLF
+324 ISDDVFATLPRLF

-412 TSVSAQVDH
+412 TSVTAQVDNG
-421 EVEFGI
+421 VEFGI

-439 LSLKG
+439 LSLKE
-444 KNKRQDK
+444 KNNRQDK
-451 DADATDNEVKD
+451 DADATDNEVKE

-569 EMTGKWEATFD
+569 EMTGKWEAELAKIE
-580 RMIPPHGLE
+580 RGE
-589 VTYDKTVHI
+589 
-598 LFPAS
+598 AS
-603 VKYVDLGSEDLIAG
+603 
-617 KADGAENVIRVKAA
+617 ADGFTHSIEGYTREITAE
-631 VKNFKKE
+631 
-638 TNMSVITEDGSFY
+638 
-651 TFNVKYAKEPLMLNI
+651 L
-666 EMADFIHDGEAVNRP
+666 
-681 NNAQEIYLK
+681 
-690 ELGKESPMLVHL
+690 LGCDRLFS
-702 IMKSIH
+702 H
-708 KENKRKVKH
+708 KDSGCQCPKCKH
-717 IGSKR
+717 GTMQF
-722 FGIQYL
+722 FG
-728 MKGIYVH
+728 
-735 SDLLYFHTEIKN
+735 
-747 QSNVPFDVDYITF
+747 
-760 KVVDK
+760 KVVRCSNK
-765 KVAKRTAIQEQV
+765 ECGM
-777 LLPVRAYNYVVRVA
+777 PVFKQVA
-791 GKKTEQTVFC
+791 GKLLTDADITDLLTKGKTRTLNGFTSKQGKPFSAAIAFDENFNTKFVFAER
-801 LPKFT
+801 KT
-806 IPDDKELVVEMNEKE
+806 AEKR
-821 GGRHQSFV
+821 G
-829 VENSD
+829 N
-834 LVRALTINELSVK
+834 VKRYKK

>member
-1 MKTIIAEKPSVA
+1 MSQKQQTMKTIIAEKPSVA

-48 MPETYGMKGF
+48 MPEIYGMKGF

-241 ANRWTDKATAT
+241 ANRWADKATAT
-252 DIYNKVKDTG
+252 DIYNKVKETG
-262 SAIITKVATKRKVE
+262 SVIITKVATKRKVE

-291 NTQHGFTAEHTLS
+291 NSQHGFTAEHTLS

-360 KNSVNAA
+360 KNCVNAA

-439 LSLKG
+439 LSLKE
-444 KNKRQDK
+444 KNNRQDK
-451 DADATDNEVKD
+451 DADATDNEVKE
-462 QVIPNWQEGQHITL
+462 QVIPNWQEGQHVTL

-516 MKDSGI
+516 MKDCGI

-569 EMTGKWEATFD
+569 EMTGKWEAELAKIE
-580 RMIPPHGLE
+580 RGE
-589 VTYDKTVHI
+589 
-598 LFPAS
+598 AS
-603 VKYVDLGSEDLIAG
+603 
-617 KADGAENVIRVKAA
+617 ADGFTHSIEGYTREITAELLGCDRLFSHK
-631 VKNFKKE
+631 
-638 TNMSVITEDGSFY
+638 DSF
-651 TFNVKYAKEPLMLNI
+651 T
-666 EMADFIHDGEAVNRP
+666 
-681 NNAQEIYLK
+681 
-690 ELGKESPMLVHL
+690 
-702 IMKSIH
+702 
-708 KENKRKVKH
+708 
-717 IGSKR
+717 
-722 FGIQYL
+722 
-728 MKGIYVH
+728 
-735 SDLLYFHTEIKN
+735 
-747 QSNVPFDVDYITF
+747 VD
-760 KVVDK
+760 
-765 KVAKRTAIQEQV
+765 
-777 LLPVRAYNYVVRVA
+777 
-791 GKKTEQTVFC
+791 
-801 LPKFT
+801 
-806 IPDDKELVVEMNEKE
+806 
-821 GGRHQSFV
+821 
-829 VENSD
+829 
-834 LVRALTINELSVK
+834 

>member
-1 MKTIIAEKPSVA
+1 MSQKQQTMKTIIAEKPSVA

-84 PDAGVLAQIKIIGK
+84 PDAGVLAQIKNIGK

-126 LGCRKPFDRLWISS
+126 LGCHKPFDRLWISS

-146 REGLLNLRDGKEYD
+146 REGLLNLKDGKEYD

-233 GNILKFTS
+233 DNILKFTS

-291 NTQHGFTAEHTLS
+291 NSQHGFTAEHTLS

-412 TSVSAQVDH
+412 TSVTAQVDH
-421 EVEFGI
+421 DVEFGI

-439 LSLKG
+439 LSLKE
-444 KNKRQDK
+444 KNNRLDK
-451 DADATDNEVKD
+451 DADATDNEVKEQD
-462 QVIPNWQEGQHITL
+462 IPNWQEGQHITF
-476 SGCTITEGKTKPK
+476 SGFTITEGKTKPK

-502 TAGKEIEDDTMRQA
+502 TAGKEIVDDTMRQA

-569 EMTGKWEATFD
+569 EMTGKWEAELAKIE
-580 RMIPPHGLE
+580 RGE
-589 VTYDKTVHI
+589 
-598 LFPAS
+598 AS
-603 VKYVDLGSEDLIAG
+603 
-617 KADGAENVIRVKAA
+617 ADGFTHSIEGYTREITAE
-631 VKNFKKE
+631 
-638 TNMSVITEDGSFY
+638 
-651 TFNVKYAKEPLMLNI
+651 L
-666 EMADFIHDGEAVNRP
+666 
-681 NNAQEIYLK
+681 
-690 ELGKESPMLVHL
+690 LGCDRLFS
-702 IMKSIH
+702 H
-708 KENKRKVKH
+708 KDSGCQCPKCKH
-717 IGSKR
+717 GTMQF
-722 FGIQYL
+722 FG
-728 MKGIYVH
+728 
-735 SDLLYFHTEIKN
+735 
-747 QSNVPFDVDYITF
+747 
-760 KVVDK
+760 KVVRCSNK
-765 KVAKRTAIQEQV
+765 ECGM
-777 LLPVRAYNYVVRVA
+777 PVFKQVA
-791 GKKTEQTVFC
+791 GKLLTDADITDLLTKGKTRTLNGFTSKQGKSFSAAIAFDENFNTKFVFAER
-801 LPKFT
+801 KT
-806 IPDDKELVVEMNEKE
+806 AEKR
-821 GGRHQSFV
+821 G
-829 VENSD
+829 N
-834 LVRALTINELSVK
+834 VKRYKK

>member
-13 KEIAHIVGADKRE
+13 KEIAHIVGAGKRE

-115 GELIFRYLYAY
+115 GELIFRYLYEY
-126 LGCRKPFDRLWISS
+126 LGCKKPFDRLWISS
-140 LTDTAI
+140 LTDSAI
-146 REGLLNLRDGKEYD
+146 REGLANLRNGKEYD

-262 SAIITKVATKRKVE
+262 SAIITKVTTKRKVE

-291 NTQHGFTAEHTLS
+291 NSQHGFTAEHTLS

-348 KVKLLPGSEDYS
+348 KVKLLPCSEDYS

-439 LSLKG
+439 LSLKE
-444 KNKRQDK
+444 KNNRQDK
-451 DADATDNEVKD
+451 DADATDNEVKE
-462 QVIPNWQEGQHITL
+462 QVIPNWQEGQHITF

-502 TAGKEIEDDTMRQA
+502 TAGKEIVDDTMRQA

-569 EMTGKWEATFD
+569 EMTGKWEAELAKIE
-580 RMIPPHGLE
+580 RGE
-589 VTYDKTVHI
+589 
-598 LFPAS
+598 AS
-603 VKYVDLGSEDLIAG
+603 
-617 KADGAENVIRVKAA
+617 ADGFTHSIEGYTREITAE
-631 VKNFKKE
+631 
-638 TNMSVITEDGSFY
+638 
-651 TFNVKYAKEPLMLNI
+651 L
-666 EMADFIHDGEAVNRP
+666 
-681 NNAQEIYLK
+681 
-690 ELGKESPMLVHL
+690 LGCDRLFS
-702 IMKSIH
+702 H
-708 KENKRKVKH
+708 KDSGCQCPKCKH
-717 IGSKR
+717 GTMQF
-722 FGIQYL
+722 FG
-728 MKGIYVH
+728 
-735 SDLLYFHTEIKN
+735 
-747 QSNVPFDVDYITF
+747 
-760 KVVDK
+760 KVVRCSNK
-765 KVAKRTAIQEQV
+765 ECGM
-777 LLPVRAYNYVVRVA
+777 PVFKQVA
-791 GKKTEQTVFC
+791 GKLLTDADITDLLTKGKTRTLNGFTSKQGKPFSAAIAFDENFNTKFVFAER
-801 LPKFT
+801 KT
-806 IPDDKELVVEMNEKE
+806 AEKR
-821 GGRHQSFV
+821 G
-829 VENSD
+829 N
-834 LVRALTINELSVK
+834 VKRYKK

>member
-1 MKTIIAEKPSVA
+1 MSQKQQTMKTIIAEKPSVA

-126 LGCRKPFDRLWISS
+126 LGCQKPFDRLWISS

-146 REGLLNLRDGKEYD
+146 REGLQNLRDGKEYD

-241 ANRWTDKATAT
+241 VNRWTDKATAT

-291 NTQHGFTAEHTLS
+291 NSQHGFTAEHTLS
-304 IAQKLYEAKFITYPR
+304 VAQKLYEAKFITYPR

-380 AAIGLFKDEKI
+380 PAIGLFKDEKI

-412 TSVSAQVDH
+412 TSVTAQVDH

-439 LSLKG
+439 LSLKE
-444 KNKRQDK
+444 KNNRQDK
-451 DADATDNEVKD
+451 DVEATDNEVKD
-462 QVIPNWQEGQHITL
+462 QVIPNWQEGQHVTL

-556 LHSVVKNMAIANV
+556 LHSVVKDMAIANV
-569 EMTGKWEATFD
+569 EMTGKWEAELAKIE
-580 RMIPPHGLE
+580 RGE
-589 VTYDKTVHI
+589 
-598 LFPAS
+598 AS
-603 VKYVDLGSEDLIAG
+603 
-617 KADGAENVIRVKAA
+617 ADGFTHSIEGYTREITAELLGCDRLFSHKDSGCLCP
-631 VKNFKKE
+631 KCKQG
-638 TNMSVITEDGSFY
+638 TMQSF
-651 TFNVKYAKEPLMLNI
+651 
-666 EMADFIHDGEAVNRP
+666 G
-681 NNAQEIYLK
+681 
-690 ELGKESPMLVHL
+690 
-702 IMKSIH
+702 
-708 KENKRKVKH
+708 
-717 IGSKR
+717 
-722 FGIQYL
+722 
-728 MKGIYVH
+728 
-735 SDLLYFHTEIKN
+735 
-747 QSNVPFDVDYITF
+747 
-760 KVVDK
+760 KVVRCSSK
-765 KVAKRTAIQEQV
+765 ECGM
-777 LLPVRAYNYVVRVA
+777 PVFKQVA
-791 GKKTEQTVFC
+791 GKLLTDADITDLLTKGKTRTLNGFTSKQGKSFSAAIAFDENFNTKFVFAER
-801 LPKFT
+801 KSA
-806 IPDDKELVVEMNEKE
+806 EKR
-821 GGRHQSFV
+821 G
-829 VENSD
+829 N
-834 LVRALTINELSVK
+834 VKRYKK

>member
-115 GELIFRYLYAY
+115 GELIFRYLYVY
-126 LGCRKPFDRLWISS
+126 LGCQKPFDRLWISS

-146 REGLLNLRDGKEYD
+146 REGLQNLRDGKEYD

-241 ANRWTDKATAT
+241 VNRWTDKATAT
-252 DIYNKVKDTG
+252 DIYNKVKETG
-262 SAIITKVATKRKVE
+262 SVIITKVATKRKVE

-291 NTQHGFTAEHTLS
+291 NSQHGFTAEHTLS

-324 ISDDVFATLPKLF
+324 ISDDVFATLPRLF

-367 KVTDHHALLITEN
+367 KVTDHHAMLITEN

-412 TSVSAQVDH
+412 TSVTAQVDH
-421 EVEFGI
+421 DVEFGI

-439 LSLKG
+439 LSLKE
-444 KNKRQDK
+444 KNNRQDK
-451 DADATDNEVKD
+451 DTDATDNEVKD
-462 QVIPNWQEGQHITL
+462 QVIPNWQKGQHITL

-569 EMTGKWEATFD
+569 EMTGKWEAELAKIE
-580 RMIPPHGLE
+580 RGE
-589 VTYDKTVHI
+589 
-598 LFPAS
+598 AS
-603 VKYVDLGSEDLIAG
+603 
-617 KADGAENVIRVKAA
+617 ADGFTHSIEGYTREITAE
-631 VKNFKKE
+631 
-638 TNMSVITEDGSFY
+638 
-651 TFNVKYAKEPLMLNI
+651 L
-666 EMADFIHDGEAVNRP
+666 
-681 NNAQEIYLK
+681 
-690 ELGKESPMLVHL
+690 LGCDRLFC
-702 IMKSIH
+702 H
-708 KENKRKVKH
+708 KDSGCQCPKCKQ
-717 IGSKR
+717 GAMQF
-722 FGIQYL
+722 FG
-728 MKGIYVH
+728 
-735 SDLLYFHTEIKN
+735 
-747 QSNVPFDVDYITF
+747 
-760 KVVDK
+760 KVVRCSNK
-765 KVAKRTAIQEQV
+765 ECGM
-777 LLPVRAYNYVVRVA
+777 PVFKQVA
-791 GKKTEQTVFC
+791 GKLLTDADITDLLTKGKTRTLNGFTSKQGKSFSAAIAFDENFNTKFVFAEH
-801 LPKFT
+801 KT
-806 IPDDKELVVEMNEKE
+806 AEKR
-821 GGRHQSFV
+821 G
-829 VENSD
+829 N
-834 LVRALTINELSVK
+834 VKRYKK

>member
-204 MVCERYWEHKRFES
+204 MVCERYWENKRFES

-241 ANRWTDKATAT
+241 ANRWADKGTAT
-252 DIYNKVKDTG
+252 EIYNKVKDTG
-262 SAIITKVATKRKVE
+262 SAIITKVVTKQKVE

-291 NTQHGFTAEHTLS
+291 NSQHGFTAEHTLS

-403 FSADCIKDI
+403 FSANCIKDI
-412 TSVSAQVDH
+412 TSVTAQVDH

-439 LSLKG
+439 LSFKE
-444 KNKRQDK
+444 KNNRQDK
-451 DADATDNEVKD
+451 DADATGNEVKE

-569 EMTGKWEATFD
+569 EMTGKWEAELAKIE
-580 RMIPPHGLE
+580 RGE
-589 VTYDKTVHI
+589 
-598 LFPAS
+598 AS
-603 VKYVDLGSEDLIAG
+603 
-617 KADGAENVIRVKAA
+617 ADGFTHSIEGYTREITAE
-631 VKNFKKE
+631 
-638 TNMSVITEDGSFY
+638 
-651 TFNVKYAKEPLMLNI
+651 L
-666 EMADFIHDGEAVNRP
+666 
-681 NNAQEIYLK
+681 
-690 ELGKESPMLVHL
+690 LGCDRLFS
-702 IMKSIH
+702 H
-708 KENKRKVKH
+708 KDSGCQCPKCKH
-717 IGSKR
+717 GTMQF
-722 FGIQYL
+722 FG
-728 MKGIYVH
+728 
-735 SDLLYFHTEIKN
+735 
-747 QSNVPFDVDYITF
+747 
-760 KVVDK
+760 KVVRCSNK
-765 KVAKRTAIQEQV
+765 ECGM
-777 LLPVRAYNYVVRVA
+777 PVFKQVA
-791 GKKTEQTVFC
+791 GKLLTDADITDLLTKGKTRTLNGFTSKQGKSFSAAIAFDENFNTKFVFAER
-801 LPKFT
+801 KT
-806 IPDDKELVVEMNEKE
+806 AEKR
-821 GGRHQSFV
+821 G
-829 VENSD
+829 N
-834 LVRALTINELSVK
+834 VKRYKK

>member
-26 EGYMQGNGYY
+26 EGYMQGNGYF

-98 LFDSS
+98 LFDNS

-146 REGLLNLRDGKEYD
+146 REGLQNLRDGKEYD

-204 MVCERYWEHKRFES
+204 MVCERYWENKRFES

-262 SAIITKVATKRKVE
+262 SAIITKVVTKRKVE

-291 NTQHGFTAEHTLS
+291 NSQHGFTAEHTLS

-337 KNLENHSEYGE
+337 KNLENYSEYGE
-348 KVKLLPGSEDYS
+348 KVKFLPGSEDYS

-391 VYDMILCRMIEA
+391 VYDMILCRIIEA

-412 TSVSAQVDH
+412 TSVTAQVDH

-439 LSLKG
+439 LSLKE

-462 QVIPNWQEGQHITL
+462 QVIPNWQKGQHITL

-569 EMTGKWEATFD
+569 EMTGKWEAELAKIERGEASADGFTHSIEGYTREITAELLGCD
-580 RMIPPHGLE
+580 R
-589 VTYDKTVHI
+589 
-598 LFPAS
+598 LFSHKDSGYQCPKCKQGTMQFFGKVVRCS
-603 VKYVDLGSEDLIAG
+603 NKECGMPVFKQIAG
-617 KADGAENVIRVKAA
+617 KLLTDADITDLLTKGKTRTLNGFISKQGKPFSAAIAFDENFNTKFVFAECKTAEKR
-631 VKNFKKE
+631 
-638 TNMSVITEDGSFY
+638 G
-651 TFNVKYAKEPLMLNI
+651 NVKRY
-666 EMADFIHDGEAVNRP
+666 
-681 NNAQEIYLK
+681 
-690 ELGKESPMLVHL
+690 
-702 IMKSIH
+702 
-708 KENKRKVKH
+708 
-717 IGSKR
+717 
-722 FGIQYL
+722 
-728 MKGIYVH
+728 
-735 SDLLYFHTEIKN
+735 
-747 QSNVPFDVDYITF
+747 
-760 KVVDK
+760 K
-765 KVAKRTAIQEQV
+765 K
-777 LLPVRAYNYVVRVA
+777 
-791 GKKTEQTVFC
+791 
-801 LPKFT
+801 
-806 IPDDKELVVEMNEKE
+806 
-821 GGRHQSFV
+821 
-829 VENSD
+829 
-834 LVRALTINELSVK
+834 

>member
-1 MKTIIAEKPSVA
+1 MSQKQQTMKTIIAEKPSVA

-146 REGLLNLRDGKEYD
+146 REGLRNLMDGKEYD

-241 ANRWTDKATAT
+241 ANRWADKGTAT

-291 NTQHGFTAEHTLS
+291 NSQHGFTAEHTLS

-348 KVKLLPGSEDYS
+348 KVKLLPGSEDYC

-412 TSVSAQVDH
+412 TSVTAQVDH

-439 LSLKG
+439 LSLKE
-444 KNKRQDK
+444 KNNRQDK

-502 TAGKEIEDDTMRQA
+502 TAGKEIEDDMMRQA

-569 EMTGKWEATFD
+569 EMTGKWEAE
-580 RMIPPHGLE
+580 L
-589 VTYDKTVHI
+589 
-598 LFPAS
+598 
-603 VKYVDLGSEDLIAG
+603 
-617 KADGAENVIRVKAA
+617 
-631 VKNFKKE
+631 
-638 TNMSVITEDGSFY
+638 
-651 TFNVKYAKEPLMLNI
+651 AKI
-666 EMADFIHDGEAVNRP
+666 
-681 NNAQEIYLK
+681 
-690 ELGKESPMLVHL
+690 
-702 IMKSIH
+702 
-708 KENKRKVKH
+708 
-717 IGSKR
+717 
-722 FGIQYL
+722 
-728 MKGIYVH
+728 
-735 SDLLYFHTEIKN
+735 
-747 QSNVPFDVDYITF
+747 
-760 KVVDK
+760 
-765 KVAKRTAIQEQV
+765 
-777 LLPVRAYNYVVRVA
+777 
-791 GKKTEQTVFC
+791 
-801 LPKFT
+801 
-806 IPDDKELVVEMNEKE
+806 
-821 GGRHQSFV
+821 
-829 VENSD
+829 
-834 LVRALTINELSVK
+834 

>member
-84 PDAGVLAQIKIIGK
+84 PDAGVLAQIKIIDK

-241 ANRWTDKATAT
+241 ANRWTDEATAT

-291 NTQHGFTAEHTLS
+291 NSQHGFTAEHTLS

-439 LSLKG
+439 LSLKE
-444 KNKRQDK
+444 KNNRQDK
-451 DADATDNEVKD
+451 DADATDNEVKN

-569 EMTGKWEATFD
+569 VMTGKWEAELAKIE
-580 RMIPPHGLE
+580 RGE
-589 VTYDKTVHI
+589 
-598 LFPAS
+598 AS
-603 VKYVDLGSEDLIAG
+603 
-617 KADGAENVIRVKAA
+617 ADGFTHSIEGYTREITAE
-631 VKNFKKE
+631 
-638 TNMSVITEDGSFY
+638 
-651 TFNVKYAKEPLMLNI
+651 L
-666 EMADFIHDGEAVNRP
+666 
-681 NNAQEIYLK
+681 
-690 ELGKESPMLVHL
+690 LGCDRLFS
-702 IMKSIH
+702 H
-708 KENKRKVKH
+708 KDSGCQCPKCKQ
-717 IGSKR
+717 GTMQF
-722 FGIQYL
+722 FG
-728 MKGIYVH
+728 
-735 SDLLYFHTEIKN
+735 
-747 QSNVPFDVDYITF
+747 
-760 KVVDK
+760 KVVRCSYK
-765 KVAKRTAIQEQV
+765 ECGM
-777 LLPVRAYNYVVRVA
+777 PVFKQVA
-791 GKKTEQTVFC
+791 GKLLTDADITDLLTKGKTRTLNGFTSKQGKSFSAAIAFDENFNTKFVFAER
-801 LPKFT
+801 KT
-806 IPDDKELVVEMNEKE
+806 AEKR
-821 GGRHQSFV
+821 G
-829 VENSD
+829 N
-834 LVRALTINELSVK
+834 VKRYKK

>member
-146 REGLLNLRDGKEYD
+146 REGLLNLRDGKGYD

-204 MVCERYWEHKRFES
+204 MVCERYWEHKHFES

-291 NTQHGFTAEHTLS
+291 NSQHGFTAEHTLS

-360 KNSVNAA
+360 KNCVNAA

-412 TSVSAQVDH
+412 TLVTAQVDH

-439 LSLKG
+439 LSLKE

-462 QVIPNWQEGQHITL
+462 QVIPNWQEGQHITF

-569 EMTGKWEATFD
+569 EMTGKWEAE
-580 RMIPPHGLE
+580 L
-589 VTYDKTVHI
+589 
-598 LFPAS
+598 
-603 VKYVDLGSEDLIAG
+603 
-617 KADGAENVIRVKAA
+617 
-631 VKNFKKE
+631 
-638 TNMSVITEDGSFY
+638 
-651 TFNVKYAKEPLMLNI
+651 AKI
-666 EMADFIHDGEAVNRP
+666 ERGEASAEETP
-681 NNAQEIYLK
+681 IQ
-690 ELGKESPMLVHL
+690 
-702 IMKSIH
+702 
-708 KENKRKVKH
+708 RKL
-717 IGSKR
+717 R
-722 FGIQYL
+722 
-728 MKGIYVH
+728 
-735 SDLLYFHTEIKN
+735 EERE
-747 QSNVPFDVDYITF
+747 
-760 KVVDK
+760 
-765 KVAKRTAIQEQV
+765 KRT
-777 LLPVRAYNYVVRVA
+777 
-791 GKKTEQTVFC
+791 KK
-801 LPKFT
+801 
-806 IPDDKELVVEMNEKE
+806 
-821 GGRHQSFV
+821 
-829 VENSD
+829 
-834 LVRALTINELSVK
+834 